1 MTPKESAV
9 AKSTGSQGEDEA
21 TDQDSALFRVLH
33 LNKKIPKS
41 EANFMIH
48 TYAYA
53 RKDEPNCS
61 KCKFNLG
68 DERKCL
74 VVEGEIDNERGVSK
88 FFSPKGVG
96 MLAGDIVWDFIKT
109 GRKLDRNEGNVI
121 NEGAD
126 GFRCRDCKYTCTLK
140 NVS

>member
-53 RKDEPNCS
+53 RKDEPKCS

-68 DERKCL
+68 DLKILLAKGRWYASRRYCLGFYKEDRKKA
-74 VVEGEIDNERGVSK
+74 RS
-88 FFSPKGVG
+88 
-96 MLAGDIVWDFIKT
+96 
-109 GRKLDRNEGNVI
+109 
-121 NEGAD
+121 
-126 GFRCRDCKYTCTLK
+126 
-140 NVS
+140 